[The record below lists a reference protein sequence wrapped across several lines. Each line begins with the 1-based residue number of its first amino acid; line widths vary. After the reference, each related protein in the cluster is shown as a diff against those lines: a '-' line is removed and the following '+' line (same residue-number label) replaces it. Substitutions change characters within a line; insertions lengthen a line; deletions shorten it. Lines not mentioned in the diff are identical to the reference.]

1 MLFQVLV
8 QLLENIAPQ
17 EVAVSLP
24 PSPSEALVAESVAEA
39 DDVANNVPD
48 TTDKSFQ
55 VVVRPP
61 TLCKGLQ
68 ANVKAP
74 ITSRK
79 TQTQPQGVSVGVQ
92 VGSFLV
98 DAATQV
104 NFMVE
109 PYEEDD
115 SLTDCEPE
123 PEHHDA
129 IALTVTPGTS
139 NNPTASLRML
149 SSIGVEVVT
158 DRTFFNIQ
166 KIHLWPAIDRV
177 WRQQQEQLLKDARGK
192 EVALAGDG
200 RADSPGFSAKFGTYS
215 LLDVQ
220 NNKLLNFE
228 LVQSNEV
235 GGSCYME
242 LEGLKRGLQFL
253 ENQGITVKAL
263 VTDRHIQIK
272 AHMRRERPGIQHKF
286 DVWHV
291 AKGVFK
297 KVTAISKRRDCKD
310 LQLWAKSIQN
320 HLYWS
325 AASSHGHS
333 DHIVPKW
340 LSLLNHIRD
349 VHVHN
354 DALFPA
360 CLHDK
365 PECRMWL
372 KKESKAFEKLNN
384 IATSKVLLA
393 DMPKLSTKHQT
404 YGLETF
410 HSLLL
415 HFAPKNCQ
423 YSYLGMKARTQ
434 LAVMHYNENCARSQA
449 CRLDGAARWNLKYPK
464 ATGGKATAC
473 PVKEQPTYGYVQ
485 TLLNMV
491 MVEASR
497 TSEAKKTALMQ
508 TPPPLS
514 SQFSRVPKEEAVKQ
528 RKTRFNK

>member
-1 MLFQVLV
+1 
-8 QLLENIAPQ
+8 
-17 EVAVSLP
+17 
-24 PSPSEALVAESVAEA
+24 
-39 DDVANNVPD
+39 
-48 TTDKSFQ
+48 
-55 VVVRPP
+55 
-61 TLCKGLQ
+61 
-68 ANVKAP
+68 
-74 ITSRK
+74 
-79 TQTQPQGVSVGVQ
+79 
-92 VGSFLV
+92 
-98 DAATQV
+98 
-104 NFMVE
+104 MVE

-123 PEHHDA
+123 PEHHDDYSPDSDSWHEHQLCWKNRDVVRQQPVLNLKFCA
-129 IALTVTPGTS
+129 ALLFS
-139 NNPTASLRML
+139 CNNPTASLRLL
-149 SSIGVEVVT
+149 SSIGAEVVT

-177 WRQQQEQLLKDARGK
+177 WRQQQEQLLKDVRGK

-200 RADSPGFSAKFGTYS
+200 RADLPGFSAKFGTYS

-220 NNKLLNFE
+220 NNKLLHFE

-372 KKESKAFEKLNN
+372 KEESKAFEKLNN

-423 YSYLGMKARTQ
+423 YSYLGMKAR
-434 LAVMHYNENCARSQA
+434 
-449 CRLDGAARWNLKYPK
+449 
-464 ATGGKATAC
+464 
-473 PVKEQPTYGYVQ
+473 
-485 TLLNMV
+485 
-491 MVEASR
+491 
-497 TSEAKKTALMQ
+497 
-508 TPPPLS
+508 
-514 SQFSRVPKEEAVKQ
+514 
-528 RKTRFNK
+528 